1 MTRTRALLNMHVA
14 TIFFGLSGVFAALI
28 PMNAIAVVWGRTA
41 IATMVLLLVCGLK
54 KRWPW
59 QGVPCTEMLQLMGIG
74 LLLGVHWWSFF
85 YAIQLGGVAIGT
97 LGFSCFP
104 AAIALIEAVVFKDRI
119 SKLEVALIVLISIGL
134 VLVTP
139 QFDFANQATKGL
151 LWGIFS
157 GVVYAVIAAF
167 NRVGAAKRQASSLQ
181 ACWWQFF
188 AIALMTSLF
197 APNLVGEL
205 SQLSHSAWV
214 WLLCLG
220 VLCTGLAYWLF
231 IDSLS
236 AITARTAAMI
246 FALEPVYAIAIAW
259 VVLHDVPSVRM
270 LLGGGLIIAAVV
282 LSARFKAS

>member
-1 MTRTRALLNMHVA
+1 MTRTRALLNMHFA

-28 PMNAIAVVWGRTA
+28 PSSAISVVWGRTA
-41 IATMVLLLVCGLK
+41 IAVAVLFLVCGLK
-54 KRWPW
+54 KRLPW
-59 QGVPCTEMLQLMGIG
+59 QGVPVREMGQLMFIG
-74 LLLGVHWWSFF
+74 CLLGVHWWSFF

-104 AAIALIEAVVFKDRI
+104 AAIAIIEAVVFKDRI
-119 SKLEVALIVLISIGL
+119 SKLELALIGLISLGL

-139 QFDFANQATKGL
+139 SFDFGNQGTVGL

-157 GVVYAVIAAF
+157 GVIYAVIAAF

-188 AIALMTSLF
+188 AIALLTSF
-197 APNLVGEL
+197 AAPDLASLPHDG
-205 SQLSHSAWV
+205 
-214 WLLCLG
+214 WLWLGCLG

-236 AITARTAAMI
+236 AINARTAAMI

-259 VVLHDVPSVRM
+259 VWLHQAPSVRM
-270 LLGGGLIIAAVV
+270 LLGGLLIIAAVV
-282 LSARFKAS
+282 LAARFKAS

>member
-1 MTRTRALLNMHVA
+1 MTRTRAFINMHIA

-28 PMNAIAVVWGRTA
+28 PSSAISVVWGRTA
-41 IATMVLLLVCGLK
+41 IAVVVLFGVCLLK
-54 KRWPW
+54 KRLPW
-59 QGVPCTEMLQLMGIG
+59 HGVSKTETAQLLGIG
-74 LLLGVHWWSFF
+74 CLLGVHWWSFF

-104 AAIALIEAVVFKDRI
+104 AAIAIIEAVVFKDRI
-119 SKLEVALIVLISIGL
+119 SKLELALIGLITVGL
-134 VLVTP
+134 ILVTP
-139 QFDFANQATKGL
+139 SFDFANQATIGL

-157 GVVYAVIAAF
+157 GVIYAVIAAC

-188 AIALMTSLF
+188 AISVVTVF
-197 APNLVGEL
+197 AAP
-205 SQLSHSAWV
+205 QLSGLSGMGWV
-214 WLLCLG
+214 WMLGLG

-236 AITARTAAMI
+236 AINARTAAMI

-259 VVLHDVPSVRM
+259 VFLHDVPSLRM
-270 LLGGGLIIAAVV
+270 LLGGSLIIAAVV
-282 LSARFKAS
+282 AAARFKSS

>member
-1 MTRTRALLNMHVA
+1 MTRTRAFINMHIA

-28 PMNAIAVVWGRTA
+28 PSSAISVVWGRTA
-41 IATMVLLLVCGLK
+41 IAVVVLFGVCLQK
-54 KRWPW
+54 KRLPW
-59 QGVPCTEMLQLMGIG
+59 HGVSKTETAQLLGIG
-74 LLLGVHWWSFF
+74 CLLGVHWWSFF

-104 AAIALIEAVVFKDRI
+104 AAIAIIEAVVFKDRI
-119 SKLEVALIVLISIGL
+119 SKLELALIGLITLGL
-134 VLVTP
+134 ILVTP
-139 QFDFANQATKGL
+139 SFDFANQATIGL

-157 GVVYAVIAAF
+157 GVIYAVIAAC

-188 AIALMTSLF
+188 AISVVTVF
-197 APNLVGEL
+197 AAP
-205 SQLSHSAWV
+205 QLSGLSGMGWV
-214 WLLCLG
+214 WMLGLG

-236 AITARTAAMI
+236 AINARTAAMI

-259 VVLHDVPSVRM
+259 VFLHDVPSLRM
-270 LLGGGLIIAAVV
+270 LLGGSLIIAAVV
-282 LSARFKAS
+282 AAARFKSS

>member
-1 MTRTRALLNMHVA
+1 MTRTRAFINMHIA

-28 PMNAIAVVWGRTA
+28 PSSAISVVWGRTA
-41 IATMVLLLVCGLK
+41 IAVVVLFGVCLLK
-54 KRWPW
+54 KRLPW
-59 QGVPCTEMLQLMGIG
+59 HGVSKTETAQLLGIG
-74 LLLGVHWWSFF
+74 CLLGVHWWSFF

-104 AAIALIEAVVFKDRI
+104 AAIAIIEAVVFKDRI
-119 SKLEVALIVLISIGL
+119 SKLELALIGLITLGL
-134 VLVTP
+134 ILVTP
-139 QFDFANQATKGL
+139 SFDFANQATIGL

-157 GVVYAVIAAF
+157 GVIYAVIAAC

-188 AIALMTSLF
+188 AISVVTVF
-197 APNLVGEL
+197 AAP
-205 SQLSHSAWV
+205 QLSGLSGMGWV
-214 WLLCLG
+214 WMLGLG

-236 AITARTAAMI
+236 AINARTAAMI

-259 VVLHDVPSVRM
+259 VFLHDVPSMRM
-270 LLGGGLIIAAVV
+270 LLGGSLIIAAVV
-282 LSARFKAS
+282 AAARFKSS

>member
-1 MTRTRALLNMHVA
+1 MTRTRAFINMHIA

-28 PMNAIAVVWGRTA
+28 PSSAISVVWGRTA
-41 IATMVLLLVCGLK
+41 IAVVVLFGVCLLK
-54 KRWPW
+54 KRLPW
-59 QGVPCTEMLQLMGIG
+59 HGVSKTETAQLLGIG
-74 LLLGVHWWSFF
+74 CLLGVHWWSFF

-104 AAIALIEAVVFKDRI
+104 AAIAIIEAVVFKDRI
-119 SKLEVALIVLISIGL
+119 SKLELALIGLITLGL
-134 VLVTP
+134 ILVTP
-139 QFDFANQATKGL
+139 SFDFANQATIGL

-157 GVVYAVIAAF
+157 GVIYAVIAAC

-188 AIALMTSLF
+188 AISVVTVF
-197 APNLVGEL
+197 AAP
-205 SQLSHSAWV
+205 QLSGLNGMGWV
-214 WLLCLG
+214 WLFGLG

-236 AITARTAAMI
+236 AINARTAAMI

-259 VVLHDVPSVRM
+259 AFLHDVPSLRM
-270 LLGGGLIIAAVV
+270 LLGGSLIIAAVV
-282 LSARFKAS
+282 AAARFKSS

>member
-1 MTRTRALLNMHVA
+1 MTRTRAFINMHIA

-28 PMNAIAVVWGRTA
+28 PSSAISVVWGRTA
-41 IATMVLLLVCGLK
+41 IAVVVLFGVCLLK
-54 KRWPW
+54 KRLPW
-59 QGVPCTEMLQLMGIG
+59 HGFSKTETAQLLGIG
-74 LLLGVHWWSFF
+74 CLLGVHWWSFF

-104 AAIALIEAVVFKDRI
+104 AAIAIIEAVVFKDRI
-119 SKLEVALIVLISIGL
+119 SKLELALIGLITLGL
-134 VLVTP
+134 ILVTP
-139 QFDFANQATKGL
+139 SFDFANQATIGL

-157 GVVYAVIAAF
+157 GVIYAVIAAC

-188 AIALMTSLF
+188 AISVVTVF
-197 APNLVGEL
+197 AAP
-205 SQLSHSAWV
+205 QLSGLNGMGWV
-214 WLLCLG
+214 WLFGLG

-236 AITARTAAMI
+236 AINARTAAMI

-259 VVLHDVPSVRM
+259 AFLHDVPSLRM
-270 LLGGGLIIAAVV
+270 LLGGSLIIAAVV
-282 LSARFKAS
+282 AAARFKSS

>member
-1 MTRTRALLNMHVA
+1 MTRTRAFINMHIA

-28 PMNAIAVVWGRTA
+28 PSSAISVVWGRTA
-41 IATMVLLLVCGLK
+41 IAVVVLFGVCLLK
-54 KRWPW
+54 KRLPW
-59 QGVPCTEMLQLMGIG
+59 HGVSKTETAQLLGIG
-74 LLLGVHWWSFF
+74 CLLGVHWWSFF

-104 AAIALIEAVVFKDRI
+104 AAIAIIEAVVFKDRI
-119 SKLEVALIVLISIGL
+119 SKLELALIGLITLGL
-134 VLVTP
+134 ILVTP
-139 QFDFANQATKGL
+139 SFDFANQATIGL

-157 GVVYAVIAAF
+157 GVIYAVIAAC

-188 AIALMTSLF
+188 AISVVTVF
-197 APNLVGEL
+197 AAP
-205 SQLSHSAWV
+205 QLSGLNGMGWV
-214 WLLCLG
+214 WLFGLG

-236 AITARTAAMI
+236 AINARTAAMI

-259 VVLHDVPSVRM
+259 VFLHDVPSLRM
-270 LLGGGLIIAAVV
+270 LLGGSLIIAAVV
-282 LSARFKAS
+282 AAARFKSS

>member
-1 MTRTRALLNMHVA
+1 MTRTRALLNMHFA

-28 PMNAIAVVWGRTA
+28 PSSAIAVVWGRTA
-41 IATMVLLLVCGLK
+41 IAVVVLFLVCGLK
-54 KRWPW
+54 KRLPW
-59 QGVPCTEMLQLMGIG
+59 QGVAAKEIGQLLFIG
-74 LLLGVHWWSFF
+74 CLLGIHWWSFF
-85 YAIQLGGVAIGT
+85 YAIKLGGVAIGT

-104 AAIALIEAVVFKDRI
+104 AAIAIIEAVVFKDRI
-119 SKLEVALIVLISIGL
+119 SKLELALIGLISLGL

-139 QFDFANQATKGL
+139 SFNFANQGTVGL

-157 GVVYAVIAAF
+157 GVIYAVIAAC
-167 NRVGAAKRQASSLQ
+167 NRVGAAKRKASSLQ

-188 AIALMTSLF
+188 AITVVTAF
-197 APNLVGEL
+197 AAPQLAEL
-205 SQLSHSAWV
+205 SSMG
-214 WLLCLG
+214 WLWLACLG

-236 AITARTAAMI
+236 AINARTAAMI

-259 VVLHDVPSVRM
+259 AFLHDAPSVRM

>member
-1 MTRTRALLNMHVA
+1 MTRTRAFINMHIA

-28 PMNAIAVVWGRTA
+28 PSSAISVVWGRTA
-41 IATMVLLLVCGLK
+41 IAVVVLFGVCLLK
-54 KRWPW
+54 KRLPW
-59 QGVPCTEMLQLMGIG
+59 HGVSKTETAQLLGIG
-74 LLLGVHWWSFF
+74 CLLGVHWWSFF

-104 AAIALIEAVVFKDRI
+104 AAIAIIEAVVFKDRI
-119 SKLEVALIVLISIGL
+119 SKLELALIGLITLGL
-134 VLVTP
+134 ILVTP
-139 QFDFANQATKGL
+139 SFDFANQATIGL

-157 GVVYAVIAAF
+157 GVIYAVIAAC

-188 AIALMTSLF
+188 AISVVTVF
-197 APNLVGEL
+197 AAP
-205 SQLSHSAWV
+205 QLSGLSGMGWV
-214 WLLCLG
+214 WMLGLG

-236 AITARTAAMI
+236 AINARTAAMI

-259 VVLHDVPSVRM
+259 VFLHDVPSLRM
-270 LLGGGLIIAAVV
+270 LLGGSLIIAAVV
-282 LSARFKAS
+282 AAARFKSS

>member
-1 MTRTRALLNMHVA
+1 MTRTRAFINMHIA

-28 PMNAIAVVWGRTA
+28 PSSAISVVWGRTA
-41 IATMVLLLVCGLK
+41 IAVVVLFGGCLLK
-54 KRWPW
+54 KRLPW
-59 QGVPCTEMLQLMGIG
+59 QGVSKSEIAQLLGIG
-74 LLLGVHWWSFF
+74 CLLGVHWWSFF

-104 AAIALIEAVVFKDRI
+104 AAIAIIEAVVFKDRI
-119 SKLEVALIVLISIGL
+119 SKLELALIGLITIGL
-134 VLVTP
+134 ILVTP
-139 QFDFANQATKGL
+139 SFDFANQATIGL

-157 GVVYAVIAAF
+157 GVIYAVIAAC

-188 AIALMTSLF
+188 AISVVTVF
-197 APNLVGEL
+197 AAP
-205 SQLSHSAWV
+205 QLSGLSGMGWV
-214 WLLCLG
+214 WMLGLG

-236 AITARTAAMI
+236 AINARTAAMI

-259 VVLHDVPSVRM
+259 VFLHDVPSLRM
-270 LLGGGLIIAAVV
+270 LLGGSLIIAAVV
-282 LSARFKAS
+282 AAARFKSS